1 MLPHHGFLCKH
12 CHFLV
17 LSQPTDLRPLHSD
30 SQHPLLQAPPSAC
43 CSTPTR
49 STCIC
54 ASTTIL
60 CCHTLT
66 SSACSC
72 ASPAVLGS
80 VAAHQLAVA
89 ASQFTASARAP
100 IMHPDLQHPLPHE
113 HHLMHVAALQLVA
126 PASARAQQFCLL
138 PQSTFQHP
146 HLREHNHFMFP
157 HLDFLC
163 LLLCQ
168 HRRFGFCRSPPTCSH
183 CILIYSTRFPTS
195 TTLCT
200 SPRSDL

>member
-72 ASPAVLGS
+72 ASTAVLGS

-89 ASQFTASARAP
+89 ASQFTAPASARAP
-100 IMHPDLQHPLPHE
+100 I
-113 HHLMHVAALQLVA
+113 MHVAALQLVA
-126 PASARAQQFCLL
+126 PASARAQQVCLL
-138 PQSTFQHP
+138 PQSIFQHP